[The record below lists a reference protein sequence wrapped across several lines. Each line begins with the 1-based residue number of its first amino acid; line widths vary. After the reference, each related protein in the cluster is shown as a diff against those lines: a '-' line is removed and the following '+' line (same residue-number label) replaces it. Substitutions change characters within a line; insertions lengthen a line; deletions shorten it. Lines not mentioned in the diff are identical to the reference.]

1 MAARV
6 SVFTLHMQLTE
17 DFRNTLEERDD
28 KIRELASKLDDLQKF
43 QEMKT
48 TLTAELESYKAELAE
63 TQTKNKDTL
72 ADLDRKLIEEKAKL
86 QKELAQKLGEIKQN
100 SEQEVIN
107 RLDSTTKK
115 ILVENEK
122 LMLDLRL
129 HVKETEEQGKRI
141 AALQEENQRLK
152 RELELN
158 EQVPHRSVVFL
169 ANTNRVPPPTP
180 QAPSPRC
187 P

>member
-1 MAARV
+1 
-6 SVFTLHMQLTE
+6 
-17 DFRNTLEERDD
+17 
-28 KIRELASKLDDLQKF
+28 
-43 QEMKT
+43 MKT

-122 LMLDLRL
+122 LMMDLRL

-158 EQVPHRSVVFL
+158 EQVCC
-169 ANTNRVPPPTP
+169 TRVHC
-180 QAPSPRC
+180 RC
-187 P
+187 TVTEH